1 MVGTGLHRGWTI
13 AGAVGPIIGAAV
25 AVAIGLGYQALY
37 REAAERG
44 RLIDELMNT
53 REELASTSRD
63 AGKFAERERL
73 AAEIHDTVAQGLSS
87 IQMLLHAAER
97 ADPDSPAIRQI
108 SLARE
113 TAADSL
119 AETRQLIAELTP
131 AALDGQSLAD
141 ALRRICERASSP
153 ELEARSVVEGEAV
166 RLPMPLEATLVRIA
180 QGAVSNVLRHADA
193 TRMAVTLTYSDD
205 TVSLDVVDN
214 GRGFDVAVLERGPGG
229 IFRPQCN
236 SPTRRTA
243 GRDFLHRVRAG
254 THGRRSDVSSRSRR
268 TVIRLLLADDHAI
281 VRAGLRAL
289 LESEADIEVVGEAG
303 TAEEAIAFCATTPVD
318 LVLMDLRFGPGK
330 TGVDATRAVCALP
343 NPPHVLVVTNYDT
356 DADILSAVEAGA
368 SGYLLKDT
376 PPVELLSAVRAAASG
391 DSVLSPAIASKLMTR
406 VRKPETSLSPRE
418 IEVLKLVAAGRS
430 NREIG
435 KELFLSE
442 TTVKSHLVHIFGKLG
457 VKSRTSAVAR
467 ARELGSI

>member
-1 MVGTGLHRGWTI
+1 M
-13 AGAVGPIIGAAV
+13 
-25 AVAIGLGYQALY
+25 
-37 REAAERG
+37 
-44 RLIDELMNT
+44 
-53 REELASTSRD
+53 
-63 AGKFAERERL
+63 
-73 AAEIHDTVAQGLSS
+73 
-87 IQMLLHAAER
+87 
-97 ADPDSPAIRQI
+97 
-108 SLARE
+108 
-113 TAADSL
+113 
-119 AETRQLIAELTP
+119 
-131 AALDGQSLAD
+131 
-141 ALRRICERASSP
+141 
-153 ELEARSVVEGEAV
+153 
-166 RLPMPLEATLVRIA
+166 
-180 QGAVSNVLRHADA
+180 
-193 TRMAVTLTYSDD
+193 
-205 TVSLDVVDN
+205 
-214 GRGFDVAVLERGPGG
+214 
-229 IFRPQCN
+229 
-236 SPTRRTA
+236 
-243 GRDFLHRVRAG
+243 
-254 THGRRSDVSSRSRR
+254 
-268 TVIRLLLADDHAI
+268 IRLLLADDHAI

-330 TGVDATRAVCALP
+330 TGADATRAVCALP

>member
-1 MVGTGLHRGWTI
+1 M
-13 AGAVGPIIGAAV
+13 
-25 AVAIGLGYQALY
+25 
-37 REAAERG
+37 
-44 RLIDELMNT
+44 
-53 REELASTSRD
+53 
-63 AGKFAERERL
+63 
-73 AAEIHDTVAQGLSS
+73 
-87 IQMLLHAAER
+87 
-97 ADPDSPAIRQI
+97 
-108 SLARE
+108 
-113 TAADSL
+113 
-119 AETRQLIAELTP
+119 
-131 AALDGQSLAD
+131 DGQSLAD

-214 GRGFDVAVLERGPGG
+214 GRGFDVAVLERGPAESFGLNAIRRRVELQGG
-229 IFRPQCN
+229 TFSIESEPGH
-236 SPTRRTA
+236 TA
-243 GRDFLHRVRAG
+243 VAVTF
-254 THGRRSDVSSRSRR
+254 SSRSRR

-418 IEVLKLVAAGRS
+418 IEVLKLVAGGSLQPRD
-430 NREIG
+430 RQR
-435 KELFLSE
+435 
-442 TTVKSHLVHIFGKLG
+442 TVP
-457 VKSRTSAVAR
+457 
-467 ARELGSI
+467 

>member
-1 MVGTGLHRGWTI
+1 M
-13 AGAVGPIIGAAV
+13 
-25 AVAIGLGYQALY
+25 
-37 REAAERG
+37 
-44 RLIDELMNT
+44 
-53 REELASTSRD
+53 
-63 AGKFAERERL
+63 
-73 AAEIHDTVAQGLSS
+73 
-87 IQMLLHAAER
+87 
-97 ADPDSPAIRQI
+97 
-108 SLARE
+108 
-113 TAADSL
+113 
-119 AETRQLIAELTP
+119 
-131 AALDGQSLAD
+131 
-141 ALRRICERASSP
+141 
-153 ELEARSVVEGEAV
+153 
-166 RLPMPLEATLVRIA
+166 
-180 QGAVSNVLRHADA
+180 
-193 TRMAVTLTYSDD
+193 
-205 TVSLDVVDN
+205 
-214 GRGFDVAVLERGPGG
+214 
-229 IFRPQCN
+229 
-236 SPTRRTA
+236 
-243 GRDFLHRVRAG
+243 
-254 THGRRSDVSSRSRR
+254 
-268 TVIRLLLADDHAI
+268 IRLLLADDHAI

-289 LESEADIEVVGEAG
+289 LESESDIEVVGEAG

-330 TGVDATRAVCALP
+330 TGVDATHAVCALP
-343 NPPHVLVVTNYDT
+343 KPPHVLVVTNYDT